1 MTTNPSLGAGAPID
15 LHRLLETRALFQAN
29 SGGGK
34 SWALRRLLEQTAP
47 LVQQLVIDPEGEFA
61 TLRERYDYIIAAPH
75 DADAIATPQTAAV
88 LARRLLESG
97 VSAIL
102 DIYDLKAHERQLF
115 VRRFL
120 DALTNAPRP
129 LWHPVLVVI
138 DEAHSFCPQ
147 VGSSEASGAVIDL
160 CTRGRKRGQCAVL
173 ATQRLSKLHKD
184 AAAELLNVLVGRT
197 GLDVDVKRA
206 ADVLGLTARDATE
219 QLRNLAP
226 GEFFAF
232 GPALSP
238 AVRRVTIGPVQTTH
252 PKSGN
257 RMMKAPPPPSAKV
270 RAKLAELADLQ
281 READEEARTVED
293 LQKQNADLRRKLSIA
308 EKRSPEQG
316 VPEAE
321 VQRRIREALAA
332 TPTPD
337 FSKAER
343 LVGEARAARSELTR
357 VAYELE
363 QEIVALANPPN
374 GYRLALGDAQAPIS
388 TPARPSPSRETVRAY
403 KPAEGLTGP
412 EQRILDA
419 IAWMNSIGV
428 DEPEQVAVAFI
439 AGYTIGG
446 GAWNNPRGSL
456 RTKGL
461 VEYRGDALVLT
472 AEGAALAR
480 APGGDVTADELHR
493 RVFERLPGPESKLL
507 RVLID
512 RYPEALSNDELA
524 AAAGYSAGGGA
535 FNNPRG
541 RLRSLGLIEY
551 RDRASRARDI
561 LFPGA
566 SR

>member
-1 MTTNPSLGAGAPID
+1 MTPSLAKGCNID
-15 LHRLLETRALFQAN
+15 LPKLLETRALVQAN

-47 LVQQLVIDPEGEFA
+47 LVQQLVIDSEGEFA
-61 TLRERYDYIIAAPH
+61 TLRERHDYIIAAPH
-75 DADAIATPQTAAV
+75 GADAVATPQTAAL

-115 VRRFL
+115 VSRFL
-120 DALTNAPRP
+120 DALINAPRT
-129 LWHPVLVVI
+129 LWHPVLVAI
-138 DEAHSFCPQ
+138 DEAHVYAPQ
-147 VGSSEASGAVIDL
+147 VGSAEALPAVIDL

-173 ATQRLSKLHKD
+173 ATQRISKLHKD
-184 AAAELLNVLVGRT
+184 AAAELLNKLVGRT

-206 ADVLGLTARDATE
+206 ADELGLSARDATE

-226 GEFFAF
+226 GEFYAY
-232 GPALSP
+232 GPALS
-238 AVRRVTIGPVQTTH
+238 AQVQRVRIGDVETTH
-252 PKSGN
+252 PKSGH

-281 READEEARTVED
+281 KEADEEARTVQD
-293 LQKQNADLRRKLSIA
+293 LQRQNADLRRRLTIA
-308 EKRSPEQG
+308 EKHAPEQG

-321 VQRRIREALAA
+321 VQRRIAEAVAA
-332 TPTPD
+332 LPPPV
-337 FSKAER
+337 R
-343 LVGEARAARSELTR
+343 LDRLGEIAAEARAAREELVLVGQALERELAALQASEPRSAPPRERPALV
-357 VAYELE
+357 VAPG
-363 QEIVALANPPN
+363 A
-374 GYRLALGDAQAPIS
+374 RRAPER
-388 TPARPSPSRETVRAY
+388 AAAPSA
-403 KPAEGLTGP
+403 GLTGP

-428 DEPEQVAVAFI
+428 HEPEQVAVAFI

-456 RTKGL
+456 RTRGL
-461 VEYRGDALVLT
+461 IEVRGDTLT
-472 AEGAALAR
+472 LTTAGAALAR
-480 APGGDVTADELHR
+480 APDGDVSADELHR
-493 RVFERLPGPESKLL
+493 RIFERLPGPESKLL
-507 RVLID
+507 RVLLD
-512 RYPEALSNDELA
+512 RYPAALSNEELA
-524 AAAGYSAGGGA
+524 SAAGYSAGGGA

-566 SR
+566 AR